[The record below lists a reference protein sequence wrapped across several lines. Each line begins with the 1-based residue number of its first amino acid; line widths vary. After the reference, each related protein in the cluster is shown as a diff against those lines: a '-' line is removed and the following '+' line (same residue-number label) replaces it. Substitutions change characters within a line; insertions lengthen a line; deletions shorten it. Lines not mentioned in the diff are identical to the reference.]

1 MKKIILSSVLFFR
14 LFLISCQSIK
24 DGLTGKK
31 NENSDE
37 FLVKKKNPLVLPPD
51 YMELP
56 KPESIDNNQEI
67 VEEQT
72 NVEDF
77 IKNSSVNKE
86 VQSKNYE
93 KAENFVLENIK

>member
-1 MKKIILSSVLFFR
+1 
-14 LFLISCQSIK
+14 
-24 DGLTGKK
+24 
-31 NENSDE
+31 
-37 FLVKKKNPLVLPPD
+37 
-51 YMELP
+51 MELP
-56 KPESIDNNQEI
+56 EPESADNNQEI